1 MDEFDQFLAHY
12 RENEYDL
19 VRAPKRYLRDPGNLL
34 EYFDDDQFFRRYRFS
49 KDVVVN
55 VIFPLVRNILE
66 TDTMQGVIQ
75 PPMTRLLAVMQF
87 YASGNFQICVGDA
100 HGLSQPTMCQL
111 VTKVSKELAES
122 HRNYIKFPDQLAAT
136 KAAFQGIGNFP
147 GVVGCVD
154 CTHVPIQLPFVENG
168 ENFRNRKGFFLG
180 KCSSHWRT

>member
-1 MDEFDQFLAHY
+1 MKNMYSFQFVLS
-12 RENEYDL
+12 
-19 VRAPKRYLRDPGNLL
+19 V
-34 EYFDDDQFFRRYRFS
+34 
-49 KDVVVN
+49 
-55 VIFPLVRNILE
+55 
-66 TDTMQGVIQ
+66 
-75 PPMTRLLAVMQF
+75 
-87 YASGNFQICVGDA
+87 FQICVGDA